1 MTRAFVLMT
10 AMPPTKGHRN
20 LIDFASRLTSQVT
33 VIVCTQPSEPFPYER
48 WEAINRAF
56 ISEPSIDVTFLS
68 DELPQDPATPG
79 FWPMWDHIMRE
90 YGFMPGD
97 LVVTSEPYGKILADR
112 LGGQFFPYDPNRQ
125 LYYTKAT
132 DIRENMVK
140 YFHDILPEFQN
151 NLRTRITVFGAEST
165 GKTTLSH
172 ELAPMINGHWVF
184 EYARPYLENVTK
196 DISVDS
202 MTGIWKGQLALQRHT
217 LSMYDKPFVV
227 HDTDLYSTIGYWE
240 QPHWADM
247 LGPVPFQLVEDAK
260 RWQSDLYIITKSN
273 IPFEEDPIRYG
284 GDHRESGDEYWIG
297 IAEKY
302 NLPYIIIDDE
312 SIVGRLSKAAA
323 HAMVLASRKADSI
336 YHDREGF

>member
-1 MTRAFVLMT
+1 MTRAYVLMT

-33 VIVCTQPSEPFPYER
+33 VIVCTQPDEPYCYER
-48 WEAINRAF
+48 IESISRAF
-56 ISEPSIDVTFLS
+56 SGDPSIEVAFLS
-68 DELPQDPATPG
+68 EELPQDPETPG
-79 FWPMWDHIMRE
+79 FWPMWDHIMRD
-90 YGFMPGD
+90 YGFLPGD

-132 DIRENMVK
+132 DIRENMVE
-140 YFHDILPEFQN
+140 YFHDILPEFQH

-196 DISVDS
+196 EINVDS

-240 QPHWADM
+240 QPHWADT
-247 LGPVPFQLVEDAK
+247 LGPVPLQLIENANHWK
-260 RWQSDLYIITKSN
+260 SDLYIITKSN

-284 GDHRESGDEYWIG
+284 GDHRESGDDYWVN
-297 IAEKY
+297 IAKKY
-302 NLPYIIIDDE
+302 DLPYILMDEEDLDSRLHRAATEANLIAREKAE
-312 SIVGRLSKAAA
+312 SI
-323 HAMVLASRKADSI
+323 
-336 YHDREGF
+336 YYDRGGF